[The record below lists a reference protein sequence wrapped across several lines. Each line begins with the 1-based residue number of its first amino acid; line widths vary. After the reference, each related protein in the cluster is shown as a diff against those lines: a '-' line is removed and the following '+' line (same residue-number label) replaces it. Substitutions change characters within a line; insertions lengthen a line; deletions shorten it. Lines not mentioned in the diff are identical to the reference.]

1 VTLRVLE
8 SGFFTTIQDL
18 GRKGYQKFGV
28 PVSGVMDTF
37 ASSAA
42 NRLVGNLPDAAVIEI
57 SPGGA
62 TFIAEDDCLIAVT
75 GNGFSLSIHKNQF
88 PFWLSIFVRAND
100 TIRISPQRNS
110 GWAYLAVAGGVKV
123 PIIMESSSTYIRGKF
138 GGFEGR
144 VLTNEDRILTGSAAP
159 GWKQK
164 AGSRFSHEYLPPYSE
179 SVTVRVIPG
188 PQLES
193 FSSAGI
199 QTFLKSP
206 YQIITE
212 SDRMGYRLE
221 GPVIEHI
228 TSADIIS
235 EGMALGSIQVPANG
249 QPIIMLSDRQTVGG
263 YTKIATIILADTPL
277 IAQCPIGSGLVRFQT
292 TTLEI
297 ARQSYLER
305 ISALE
310 MGIEETEDT

>member
-1 VTLRVLE
+1 
-8 SGFFTTIQDL
+8 
-18 GRKGYQKFGV
+18 
-28 PVSGVMDTF
+28 
-37 ASSAA
+37 
-42 NRLVGNLPDAAVIEI
+42 
-57 SPGGA
+57 
-62 TFIAEDDCLIAVT
+62 
-75 GNGFSLSIHKNQF
+75 
-88 PFWLSIFVRAND
+88 
-100 TIRISPQRNS
+100 
-110 GWAYLAVAGGVKV
+110 
-123 PIIMESSSTYIRGKF
+123 
-138 GGFEGR
+138 
-144 VLTNEDRILTGSAAP
+144 
-159 GWKQK
+159 
-164 AGSRFSHEYLPPYSE
+164 
-179 SVTVRVIPG
+179 VTVRVIPG